1 VTAPQPTR
9 FGVER
14 TIDECLRARGERRK
28 RSYRLTPP
36 AALAA
41 PLEAWLADELGE
53 PVRVDALERAPG
65 GASKENFFFSLEL
78 RGERRA
84 LLLRLDPGESIVET
98 HRLREFQ
105 VLRAVEGAAP
115 VPRVLAVDPD
125 GKRLER
131 PSLVMERVSGRP
143 QPLAGSRTS
152 GVGIAFEPELR
163 ATLAD
168 DFLAALVGIH
178 AVDWGARELSAFDV
192 PRAGT
197 REAAGWGLAWWERV
211 YAEDAVEEQPVI
223 VLAAEWLRAH
233 LPSAERI
240 AIVHGDYRSGNF
252 LYDDSGRIRAIL
264 DWELAHLGDPHEDL
278 GWVTNELFAVR
289 ETSGDRLAC
298 GLLGRE
304 EMLARYERAAGWRI
318 DRERLRFYEIFN
330 NYKLAVCAH
339 TTTLRIARGQAT
351 HLAASMALIHAFA
364 HRYVAELAR
373 ALELDGGSA

>member
-1 VTAPQPTR
+1 VTPDGVTR

-14 TIDECLRARGERRK
+14 TVDACLRARSERRQ
-28 RSYRLTPP
+28 RRYRLARP
-36 AALAA
+36 ADLRA
-41 PLEAWLADELGE
+41 PLERWLGEELGA
-53 PVRVDALERAPG
+53 PVRVGALERAPG
-65 GASKENFFFSLEL
+65 GASKENFFFSLESG
-78 RGERRA
+78 GERRA

-125 GKRLER
+125 GVRLER

-143 QPLAGSRTS
+143 QPELDRRPS
-152 GVGIAFEPELR
+152 GVGIRFEPELR

-168 DFLAALVGIH
+168 DFLAALVAIH
-178 AVDWGARELSAFDV
+178 SVDWRAHDLSAFDV

-197 REAAGWGLAWWERV
+197 AEAAGWSLAWWERV
-211 YAEDAVEEQPVI
+211 HTEDAVEEQPVI
-223 VLAAEWLRAH
+223 ALAAEWLRAH
-233 LPSAERI
+233 LPSADRI

-278 GWVTNELFAVR
+278 GWVVNELFTVR
-289 ETSGDRLAC
+289 DSSGDKLAC
-298 GLLGRE
+298 GLLERE
-304 EMLARYERAAGWRI
+304 EMLARYERAVDWKI

-339 TTTLRIARGQAT
+339 TTALRIARGQAT

-373 ALELDGGSA
+373 ALGLGKEGS

>member
-1 VTAPQPTR
+1 MTGSFPTPS
-9 FGVER
+9 GVER
-14 TIDECLRARGERRK
+14 TIDACLRARALRREQP
-28 RSYRLTPP
+28 YRL
-36 AALAA
+36 ARAEELRA
-41 PLEAWLADELGE
+41 PLEAWLGDELGVA
-53 PVRVDALERAPG
+53 VRVEAMERAPG
-65 GASKENFFFSLEL
+65 GASKENFFFTLSTGDGPLE
-78 RGERRA
+78 

-115 VPRVLAVDPD
+115 LPRALAVDPD
-125 GKRLER
+125 GKWLER
-131 PSLVMERVSGRP
+131 PALVMERVSGRP
-143 QPLAGSRTS
+143 QPELGGRPS

-178 AVDWGARELSAFDV
+178 AVDWRARELSAFDV

-197 REAAGWGLAWWERV
+197 CDAAAWSLAWWERV
-211 YAEDAVEEQPVI
+211 HAEDAVEEQPVI
-223 VLAAEWLRAH
+223 ALAAKWLRAH

-252 LYDDSGRIRAIL
+252 LYEDSGRISAIL

-278 GWVTNELFAVR
+278 GWVVNELFAVR
-289 ETSGDRLAC
+289 EPSGRRLAC
-298 GLLGRE
+298 GLLERD
-304 EMLARYERAAGWRI
+304 EMLARYERAVGWTI
-318 DRERLRFYEIFN
+318 DPARLRFYEVFN

-339 TTTLRIARGQAT
+339 TTTLRIARGRGT

-364 HRYVAELAR
+364 HRYLAELAR
-373 ALELDGGSA
+373 ALGLTGGTP